1 MIVVEFLVQVLEQ
14 VLELEP
20 EKLEQFAGLV
30 HGFSAAVLQ
39 LVQELAESLKI
50 FLELAAVVV
59 ELVWELAEQGLELVQ
74 LVQLVLRLWQLLE
87 QLRLHLLLLQPAFLV
102 SNNSMDH
109 GRLLCHVHMVQTQ
122 PHHQILDMR

>member
-39 LVQELAESLKI
+39 LVQELPESLKI

-59 ELVWELAEQGLELVQ
+59 ELVWELAEVEQGLE

>member
-39 LVQELAESLKI
+39 LVQELPESLKI

-59 ELVWELAEQGLELVQ
+59 ELVWELAEVEQGQE

>member
-20 EKLEQFAGLV
+20 EKLEQFAGLE

-39 LVQELAESLKI
+39 LVQELPESLKI

-59 ELVWELAEQGLELVQ
+59 ELVWELAEVEQGQE

-102 SNNSMDH
+102 SNNSMVH